1 MYYEAME
8 LKIHGETVIVYIQ
21 QYGEGIF
28 TTNPSKGTCEYF
40 TSPMSSTLGYLTD
53 LLLEAERI
61 EWIDEDFETADDLQM
76 EVLEICDRGVE
87 ADHIKDLFA
96 RY

>member
-8 LKIHGETVIVYIQ
+8 LKVHGETVIVYIQ

-40 TSPMSSTLGYLTD
+40 TSPMEDTVGSLLTLLMRAD
-53 LLLEAERI
+53 RI
-61 EWIDEDFETADDLQM
+61 VWIDEDFESVEDLQAD
-76 EVLEICDRGVE
+76 VLEICDRGME
-87 ADHIKDLFA
+87 TDHIKDLFA